1 MTNLI
6 WNDPDP
12 IEGIDYNI
20 VSFQQIND
28 EMALIVYNQGKSEA
42 EVFLH
47 EVVTPWE
54 LPQDP

>member
-28 EMALIVYNQGKSEA
+28 EIALIVYNQGQSEA

-47 EVVTPWE
+47 EVVTP
-54 LPQDP
+54 

>member
-47 EVVTPWE
+47 EVVTP
-54 LPQDP
+54 